1 MSNIS
6 VGEVAHRTRF
16 VAKGSQAAGVGDGH
30 ILVAAE
36 AGHNSAEEAGH
47 IPMAAEAGHNL
58 AAEEDIRHT
67 VVHRLTHRTALE
79 EEHRTAQ
86 VEEHHIALLEAHC
99 SLAHRVHDR
108 LVHLWCHTTSQ
119 PHRGEV

>member
-47 IPMAAEAGHNL
+47 NL
-58 AAEEDIRHT
+58 AVEEDIRHT
-67 VVHRLTHRTALE
+67 VVHNRLTHRTALE

-108 LVHLWCHTTSQ
+108 LVHLWCHRTSQ